1 MCPRKQYSYT
11 SEDYLNRYLDKYAR
25 KFREDAKFWPQ
36 FIEHISGNH
45 KVPPHS
51 MVFHSMVFYAEPKVA
66 QAIIDKVYKK
76 IGEAQKA
83 D

>member
-45 KVPPHS
+45 KVPKAKRAWISPYPLKLS
-51 MVFHSMVFYAEPKVA
+51 
-66 QAIIDKVYKK
+66 AIR
-76 IGEAQKA
+76 
-83 D
+83 

>member
-45 KVPPHS
+45 KVPPHP
-51 MVFHSMVFYAEPKVA
+51 MVFYPKP
-66 QAIIDKVYKK
+66 
-76 IGEAQKA
+76 KA
-83 D
+83 PKAKYAWVSPYPLKLSTIR

>member
-51 MVFHSMVFYAEPKVA
+51 MVFYAEPKA
-66 QAIIDKVYKK
+66 PKTKRAWITPYPLKLSTIR
-76 IGEAQKA
+76 
-83 D
+83 